1 MKVKHINDTNAPSYC
16 NIPKKPLIKKRN
28 PTTTPLLFYEACSSL
43 ASNQKNKLCVQQAA
57 TVLRNKVASW
67 RMEDSNLGTE
77 LWETKFGRLTGLGFK
92 LFVVICEK
100 IV

>member
-43 ASNQKNKLCVQQAA
+43 ASNQKKKLCVQQAA

-67 RMEDSNLGTE
+67 RMEDSK
-77 LWETKFGRLTGLGFK
+77 ETKFGRLTGLGFK
-92 LFVVICEK
+92 VFVVICEK